1 MLKRIAAG
9 ATLIITG
16 VVIALLLVEAAL
28 RTFLPNSAFG
38 TGKKLKY
45 MREVDVKKDWAI
57 DPEFGF
63 RPVLGND
70 NYNEYGTKVNSYGI
84 AKRPGV
90 RRLVFMGDSVTARG
104 RIIDGLRR
112 FYGEDKFEYWNA
124 GVESFNLVQEAGFYK
139 KYNRPLKPDDVIL
152 TFHLNDFETTPVV
165 FVNKKNKLMVYTPKI
180 PAGRINN
187 FLFKNSCLYRLYLGC
202 LIGLRSAIANPK
214 KEIEAE
220 VAAKMRELR
229 DLLGPDGARLTVL
242 VLPSLRPY
250 EEWTAAEKGSRA
262 KISKILNELGIR
274 YFDLYN
280 ALGRAIKDGIGM
292 RSDPGD
298 YAHPSD
304 KMGLYFA
311 KYLYQNSLLE
321 E

>member
-1 MLKRIAAG
+1 MLKQFAAKAALIFAGIIAALFL
-9 ATLIITG
+9 T
-16 VVIALLLVEAAL
+16 EAAL
-28 RTFLPNSAFG
+28 RLSLPDSAFG

-45 MREVDVKKDWAI
+45 MREVDIKKDWAI
-57 DPEFGF
+57 DPAFGF

-70 NYNEYGTKVNSYGI
+70 RYNEYGAKVNAYSI
-84 AKRPGV
+84 RKKPGA

-104 RIIDGLRR
+104 KTIEGLRR

-124 GVESFNLVQEAGFYK
+124 GVESFNLVQEVEFYK
-139 KYNRPLKPDDVIL
+139 RYNRPIKPDDVIL

-165 FVNKKNKLMVYTPKI
+165 FVNKENKLMVYTPRI

-202 LIGLRSAIANPK
+202 LIGLKSAIANPK

-220 VAAKMRELR
+220 VYAGMRELKGILAR
-229 DLLGPDGARLTVL
+229 DGIRLTVIIN
-242 VLPSLRPY
+242 PSLRPY
-250 EEWTAAEKGSRA
+250 EKWTAAEKVSRT
-262 KISKILNELGIR
+262 KILKILEDLGIR
-274 YFDLYN
+274 HFDLYN
-280 ALGRAIKDGIGM
+280 VLDRAIKEGIEM
-292 RSDPGD
+292 KSDPAD

-311 KYLYQNSLLE
+311 EYLYQNRLFGE
-321 E
+321 